1 LRARPAPRLKLG
13 TGIRPPIALWDAAD
27 TMIGRSTYEPNPKE
41 FTMGKG
47 DRKTRRG
54 KTYRGSYGNT
64 RVHGAQPAVVGAKE
78 TVTKPAA
85 AKKAAPKKKSA

>member
-1 LRARPAPRLKLG
+1 
-13 TGIRPPIALWDAAD
+13 
-27 TMIGRSTYEPNPKE
+27 
-41 FTMGKG
+41 MGKG

-64 RVHGAQPAVVGAKE
+64 RVHSAQPAVAGAKP

-85 AKKAAPKKKSA
+85 VKKAAPKKKSA

>member
-1 LRARPAPRLKLG
+1 
-13 TGIRPPIALWDAAD
+13 
-27 TMIGRSTYEPNPKE
+27 
-41 FTMGKG
+41 MGKG

-64 RVHGAQPAVVGAKE
+64 RAHTAQPAVAGAKP

-85 AKKAAPKKKSA
+85 VKKSAPAPKKKSA